1 MRIDLLL
8 HALCLFKTRS
18 QASRACAEGRVLLDG
33 VVVRASREVRPGNR
47 IRWRDDLGR
56 AEAEIEILEMPPRQV
71 SRAEARKF
79 YREVFKKKIE
89 GPWME
94 A

>member
-18 QASRACAEGRVLLDG
+18 QASRACAEGRVWLNG
-33 VVVRASREVRPGNR
+33 HPVRASRIVHPGDR
-47 IRWRDDLGR
+47 IRWRDPLSR
-56 AEAEIEILEMPPRQV
+56 WEEEVEILEVPAGQV
-71 SRAEARKF
+71 SRVAARDL
-79 YREVFKKKIE
+79 YREIYKRAVDD
-89 GPWME
+89 PWV